1 MGSQEERSDS
11 GGQESLQSSSAR
23 MADNP
28 EIWKAVAMADHF
40 EKIQKLPDPI
50 PGCPNFRRVPGY
62 KVYCC
67 GQPTAE
73 GFEKALEKVTA
84 SYPKEGKIIWFN
96 MRQEPNVYVNGEPLC
111 ARPPN
116 EIGEYAELGNVTRDS
131 VKEQE
136 VNFLKTCKARAEE
149 NGGKLKYVDINKA
162 AKEIE
167 VRDIKTLSA
176 NMEKLKE
183 KYPGLVHMRVPICNS
198 GAPLE
203 TDFDIILST
212 LAGSSINTPIIVNDQ
227 VGLSR
232 ATTGCV
238 IACLYKEF
246 QISASFEGL
255 IETVPGMDLSL
266 LKMDR
271 YKMDPNKDALF
282 RGEFEVIK
290 ELVAEL
296 KDEGAKN
303 ECDKVIDKNGP
314 AKTGGTGIKQ
324 LRENIAES
332 KLSYEI
338 MDDAAQVFLKSKIM
352 DNIHKYFY
360 LIVFTAYMR
369 QAAELAKDAGS
380 DDGKKKNGLTGG
392 KISTPACELKLPK
405 TFVQFMDE
413 HSKLRNMVEE
423 GKGKL
428 QWERDIPAA
437 ALANLESLATKD
449 FKANLGQIIHDIYQ
463 TAHTMF
469 SDMPQGD
476 HKKRAKYRFAS
487 KTLMRILPADLKG
500 EVEGLIDKQSITLD
514 LYDILGQCTW
524 GQKKG
529 QISQ

>member
-1 MGSQEERSDS
+1 MGSV
-11 GGQESLQSSSAR
+11 SSNTGDPTAR
-23 MADNP
+23 IMGDMANAACMADG
-28 EIWKAVAMADHF
+28 F
-40 EKIQKLPDPI
+40 ENIQKLPDSI
-50 PGCPNFRRVPGY
+50 PGCPNFRRVPGF

-67 GQPTAE
+67 GQPTIA
-73 GFEKALEKVTA
+73 GFEAALNKVTA
-84 SYPKEGKIIWFN
+84 NYPKDGPIIWFN
-96 MRQEPNVYVNGEPLC
+96 LRQEPDVYVNGDPIC

-116 EIGEYAELGNVTRDS
+116 KIGEYAELGAITRDIA
-131 VKEQE
+131 KANE
-136 VNFLKTCKARAEE
+136 VEFLKQCEMRK
-149 NGGKLKYVDINKA
+149 NDSGGKLKAVDINKKA
-162 AKEIE
+162 LEIE
-167 VRDIKTLSA
+167 VKELKSLSQVI
-176 NMEKLKE
+176 EGLKE
-183 KYPGLVHMRVPICNS
+183 EFPGLVHWRVPVCNS
-198 GAPLE
+198 AAPLE
-203 TDFDIILST
+203 SDFDIICKT
-212 LAGSSINTPIIVNDQ
+212 LVGTGINTPVIVNDQ

-238 IACLYKEF
+238 AACLFKEF

-255 IETVPGMDLSL
+255 VETVPGVNLDLL
-266 LKMDR
+266 RMDR

-360 LIVFTAYMR
+360 LIAFTGYIREM
-369 QAAELAKDAGS
+369 AALAISTATDEDKA
-380 DDGKKKNGLTGG
+380 KHGLAGG
-392 KISTPACELKLPK
+392 KISTPGDQLKLAKP
-405 TFVQFMDE
+405 FVAWMEE
-413 HSKLRNMVEE
+413 HANLRTIVDE

-428 QWERDIPAA
+428 QWERDIPAS
-437 ALANLESLATKD
+437 ALSNLESLASSD
-449 FKANLGQIIHDIYQ
+449 FKANLGKIIHDIYQ

-487 KTLMRILPADLKG
+487 KTLMRILPASLKS
-500 EVEGLIDKQSITLD
+500 EVEGLIEKKAITLD
-514 LYDILGQCTW
+514 LYEILGQCTW
-524 GQKKG
+524 GQKAAA
-529 QISQ
+529 

>member
-1 MGSQEERSDS
+1 MLGQQQAS
-11 GGQESLQSSSAR
+11 GSSSTQQAANSPGLS
-23 MADNP
+23 MGENP
-28 EIWKAVAMADHF
+28 EIWKAAAMADHF

-67 GQPTAE
+67 GQPTIA
-73 GFEKALEKVTA
+73 GFEAALTKVTGTA
-84 SYPKEGKIIWFN
+84 YPKEGKIIWFN
-96 MRQEPNVYVNGEPLC
+96 LRQEPNVYVSGEPIC

-116 EIGEYAELGNVTRDS
+116 KIGEYAELGNVTRDS
-131 VKEQE
+131 A
-136 VNFLKTCKARAEE
+136 KADEEEFIKVVEGRAKE
-149 NGGKLKYVDINKA
+149 NGGKLKFVDINKA
-162 AKEIE
+162 EKEVE
-167 VRDIKTLSA
+167 VKELATLSSVI
-176 NMEKLKE
+176 EGLKS
-183 KYPGLVHMRVPICNS
+183 KFPGLVHMRIPICNS
-198 GAPLE
+198 ASPLE
-203 TDFDIILST
+203 SDFDTIVST
-212 LAGSSINTPIIVNDQ
+212 LVGTAINTPVIINDQ

-238 IACLYKEF
+238 AACLFKEF

-255 IETVPGMDLSL
+255 VETVPGVNLDL

-282 RGEFEVIK
+282 RGEFEVIR

-303 ECDKVIDKNGP
+303 ECDKVIDENGP
-314 AKTGGTGIKQ
+314 PKTGGTGIKQ

-360 LIVFTAYMR
+360 LIAFTAYMR
-369 QAAELAKDAGS
+369 EAAEIAKNAGS
-380 DDGKKKNGLTGG
+380 DEEKAKNGLTGG
-392 KISTPACELKLPK
+392 KISTPADQLKLPK
-405 TFVQFMDE
+405 TFVLYMEE
-413 HSKLRNMVEE
+413 HAALRNIVED

-428 QWERDIPAA
+428 HWERDIPAA
-437 ALANLESLATKD
+437 ALTNLESLAASD
-449 FKANLGQIIHDIYQ
+449 FKANLGKIIHDIYQ

-487 KTLMRILPADLKG
+487 KTLMRILPNDLKG
-500 EVEGLIDKQSITLD
+500 EVEVLIEKKTITLD
-514 LYDILGQCTW
+514 LYEILGQCTW
-524 GQKKG
+524 GQKKEV
-529 QISQ
+529 